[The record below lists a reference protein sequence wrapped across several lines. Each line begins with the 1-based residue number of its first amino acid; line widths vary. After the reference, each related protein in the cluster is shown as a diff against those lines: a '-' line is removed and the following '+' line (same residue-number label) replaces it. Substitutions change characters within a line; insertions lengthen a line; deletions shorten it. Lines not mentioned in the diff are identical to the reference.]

1 VVLALSCVMVLRA
14 GAGSLRVHA
23 VASSVAADVINE
35 VRTFN
40 STERFTLGDQLVRA
54 AVSVPA
60 NIAEAC
66 GRGTIREFQRFLIY
80 ARGSAQEVLSLLAI
94 ARRSNSGR
102 RRAMVSLESRTAL
115 VLKMLVRLYNH
126 PPPDR

>member
-1 VVLALSCVMVLRA
+1 MVRRA
-14 GAGSLRVHA
+14 GPGSLRVHG
-23 VASSVAADVINE
+23 VASSVAADVIKE

-66 GRGTIREFQRFLIY
+66 GRGTIREFQRFL
-80 ARGSAQEVLSLLAI
+80 V
-94 ARRSNSGR
+94 
-102 RRAMVSLESRTAL
+102 
-115 VLKMLVRLYNH
+115 
-126 PPPDR
+126 

>member
-1 VVLALSCVMVLRA
+1 MVLRA
-14 GAGSLRVHA
+14 GPGSLRVHG
-23 VASSVAADVINE
+23 VASSVAADVIKE

-40 STERFTLGDQLVRA
+40 SSERFTLGDQLIRA
-54 AVSVPA
+54 AVSVAA

-66 GRGTIREFQRFLIY
+66 GRGSTREFRRFLLY
-80 ARGSAQEVLSLLAI
+80 ARGSAQEVVSLLLI
-94 ARRSNSGR
+94 ARDSGSGR
-102 RRAMVSLESRTAL
+102 REIMMSLESRTTL